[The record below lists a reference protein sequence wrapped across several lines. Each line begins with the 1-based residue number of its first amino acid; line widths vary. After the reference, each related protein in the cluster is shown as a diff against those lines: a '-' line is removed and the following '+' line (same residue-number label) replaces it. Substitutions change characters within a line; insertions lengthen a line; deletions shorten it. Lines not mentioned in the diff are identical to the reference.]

1 MGAAWKENEDKL
13 LTKIVL
19 ECCKRGETIAA
30 ALAIAAKKLNRSY
43 SACET
48 RWYDN
53 FQELY
58 KQEIKSVKR
67 TNDYVGEWSAYED
80 EKFMNMMVNL
90 IVQGFKVSEAIQECT
105 KSLGRSVSSCQ
116 TRWYNY
122 IVKRNRLTIQN
133 MIEKGKQEMI
143 AISRIWT
150 KEEEE
155 KALQLAL
162 KLLNE
167 GQQVKDVLIEIAKEL
182 KKNTSQVRKYWYS
195 YIFPENKEAIHE
207 AQGRKPLA
215 RQIDSWTEEQQYELY
230 KIVMAGREAGHKMM
244 DIINSAAIKLGRS
257 FNECNNIWYHYV
269 RDNEEFAKR
278 YNEEKETMKT
288 QKIETAKLEPVKIV
302 SNELQEFIN
311 KVEKLVQRNKELEAE
326 NAQLKAENAKLK
338 AEAKL
343 QEEFRKEY
351 NELLKTLERAR
362 QFIVNSEL
370 NEASGN

>member
-1 MGAAWKENEDKL
+1 MGVVWKENEDKL
-13 LTKIVL
+13 LTKTVL
-19 ECCKRGETIAA
+19 ECCKRGETITA

-67 TNDYVGEWSAYED
+67 TNDYVGEWSDYED
-80 EKFMNMMVNL
+80 EKFMNMMINL
-90 IVQGFKVSEAIQECT
+90 IVQDFKVSEAIQECA

-143 AISRIWT
+143 TILRIWT

-167 GQQVKDVLIEIAKEL
+167 GQQIKDVLIEIAKEL
-182 KKNTSQVRKYWYS
+182 KKNTSQVRNYWYS
-195 YIFPENKEAIHE
+195 YNFPENKEAIHE

-230 KIVMAGREAGHKMM
+230 KIVMTGREASHKMM

-269 RDNEEFAKR
+269 RNNEEFAKR
-278 YNEEKETMKT
+278 YNEEKEAMKT
-288 QKIETAKLEPVKIV
+288 QKVETTKLESVKVV

-351 NELLKTLERAR
+351 NELLKALERAR